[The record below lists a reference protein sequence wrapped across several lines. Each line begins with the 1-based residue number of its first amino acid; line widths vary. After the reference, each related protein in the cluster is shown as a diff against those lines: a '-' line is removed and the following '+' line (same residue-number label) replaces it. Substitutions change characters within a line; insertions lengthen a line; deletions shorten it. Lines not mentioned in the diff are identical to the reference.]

1 MSDEKTQ
8 GTNDKEPDF
17 ANATPGKQS
26 DELEKLTR
34 ECQEYKTGWQRAV
47 ADYQNLKKEME
58 SNRQELFQWSEE
70 KILSEFIPVYDN
82 FKKAFDHHPELDG
95 VDEFHKKVKNWTD
108 GIGFIKKQFEEV
120 LKSHDVEE
128 IKTEGKFDPQFHD
141 AVTEEES
148 ELDHGAIV
156 RAVESG
162 YTMKGKV
169 IKVAKVVV
177 SKGKS

>member
-1 MSDEKTQ
+1 MSDEQQ
-8 GTNDKEPDF
+8 GTTNNEQLTNNQAP
-17 ANATPGKQS
+17 S
-26 DELEKLTR
+26 DVEKLTQ
-34 ECQEYKTGWQRAV
+34 ECLEYKTGWQRAV

-95 VDEFHKKVKNWTD
+95 ADEFHKKVQNWVN
-108 GIGFIKKQFEEV
+108 GIGFIKKQFEDV
-120 LKSHDVEE
+120 LKSHGVEE

>member
-1 MSDEKTQ
+1 MSDEKKPRSMSDDQRTD
-8 GTNDKEPDF
+8 N
-17 ANATPGKQS
+17 QS
-26 DELEKLTR
+26 PVDVEKLSK
-34 ECQEYKTGWQRAV
+34 ECEEYKLGWQRAV

-58 SNRQELFQWSEE
+58 SNRLELFTWSEE
-70 KILSEFIPVYDN
+70 KILSEFIPIYDN
-82 FKKAFDHHPELDG
+82 FKKAFEHHPELDG
-95 VDEFHKKVKNWTD
+95 ADEFHKKVQNWVN

-120 LKSHDVEE
+120 LKSHNIEE

-148 ELDHGAIV
+148 ELEHGAII

-177 SKGKS
+177 SKGKT